1 MAEPAPHRRVAGRYV
16 LERPFGAGS
25 GATVWQARDE
35 ASGDTVAVKLVT
47 AATLARV
54 PGFAGALAAAADLG
68 RRLTHP
74 GIVRAL
80 DAGRDG
86 DDEFL
91 VMEAVTGGTLAA
103 LRGGP
108 WRAIAVA
115 VAQVAEALQFAHAV
129 GVVHRDLKAAN
140 VLLDARGR
148 ARVADFAVASPG
160 SPSNRS
166 PAQLAGAPP
175 AIADDLYGLG
185 TLLFDLLSGAPPF
198 HPDITPERVATEL
211 PPRLAVDGSGAPLPN
226 ELTQLVAALLSKDPA
241 RRPAGMGAVRAVL
254 DDLLAA
260 DDRRQRPV
268 PAPVAARP
276 PPVADAGAARR
287 RPLGTYAVL
296 AVLAAVAIAA
306 VLVLPGIV
314 AERGPLLTAPAE
326 LPATPAATI
335 PATPPAD
342 RVAADAARA
351 AYAAEVEAA
360 GQAGLPRFR
369 PGVLAAAAARAAAG
383 DSAYQGR
390 EFAAAAAAWTTAA
403 TELRTVRESIP
414 TLLAT
419 ALRLGDEAI
428 AAGDAGRAAVAYA
441 EALAIAPADAAAQR
455 GVARAAQLP
464 AVLAAMATGAARE
477 NAGDPAAARAA
488 YREARTLDP
497 DWAPAAAALARLD
510 AGAAAAAYGEAMA
523 DGLAAAAAGR
533 DADARAAFG
542 RALGLRPGDAAASAA
557 LADLDRAAASRD
569 LRALADEAAEL
580 AAAERWAD
588 AVGRYRALLARDAS
602 LATAQAG
609 LATAESRAA
618 LDARLRATLAATDRL
633 NEPARAAAATVLLAE
648 ARAVAAPGPGLAG
661 QVAALAEA
669 LAIAARPVTVAFESD
684 NLTRVTIFKVA
695 ELGTFASR
703 TVTLKPGAYVVVGRR
718 DGYRDVRRQ
727 IRVGADGL
735 PAPVVVRC
743 EEPI

>member
-1 MAEPAPHRRVAGRYV
+1 MAEPGPHRRVAGRYV
-16 LERPFGAGS
+16 LERPLGAGS

-35 ASGDTVAVKLVT
+35 HTGGTVAVKLVT
-47 AATLARV
+47 AATIARV
-54 PGFAGALAAAADLG
+54 PGFAGALAAAAELG

-74 GIVRAL
+74 GIVRVL

-86 DDEFL
+86 GDEFL
-91 VMEAVTGGTLAA
+91 VMEAVAGSTLAA

-108 WRAIAVA
+108 WRPIAVA
-115 VAQVAEALQFAHAV
+115 AAQVAEALQFAHAV
-129 GVVHRDLKAAN
+129 GVVHRDLKATN
-140 VLLDARGR
+140 VLLDARGQ

-175 AIADDLYGLG
+175 AVADDLYGLG

-198 HPDITPERVATEL
+198 HPDITPERVAHET
-211 PPRLAVDGSGAPLPN
+211 PPRLAVDGSGAPLPS
-226 ELTQLVAALLSKDPA
+226 ELTQLVAALLARDPA

-260 DDRRQRPV
+260 DDRRQRPAAA
-268 PAPVAARP
+268 PAGPPPPRAVAAPRP
-276 PPVADAGAARR
+276 
-287 RPLGTYAVL
+287 RPLAAYAVL
-296 AVLAAVAIAA
+296 AVLAVVAIAA
-306 VLVLPGIV
+306 VLVLPGVV

-326 LPATPAATI
+326 LPATPVATAPAA
-335 PATPPAD
+335 PPPD
-342 RVAADAARA
+342 RAAADAARA
-351 AYAAEVEAA
+351 AYAAEVTAA
-360 GQAGLPRFR
+360 GEAGLPRFR
-369 PGVLAAAAARAAAG
+369 PGVLAAAAARAANG

-390 EFAAAAAAWTTAA
+390 QFAAATAAWTAA
-403 TELRTVRESIP
+403 AAELRAVRESLP

-419 ALRLGDEAI
+419 ALRLGDEAL
-428 AAGDAGRAAVAYA
+428 AAGDAARAAVAYA

-464 AVLAAMATGAARE
+464 AVLAAMATGATRE
-477 NAGDPAAARAA
+477 NAGDSTAARAA

-542 RALGLRPGDAAASAA
+542 RVLALRPGDAAATAA
-557 LADLDRAAASRD
+557 LADLDRTAASRD
-569 LRALADEAAEL
+569 LRALADEAARL

-588 AVGRYRALLARDAS
+588 AVGRYRALLDRDAS

-609 LATAESRAA
+609 LATAEARAA
-618 LDARLRATLAATDRL
+618 LDDRLRATLAATDRL

-648 ARAVAAPGPGLAG
+648 ARAVGAPGPVLAG

-669 LAIAARPVTVAFESD
+669 LAIAARPVSVAFESD
-684 NLTRVTIFKVA
+684 NLTRVTIFKVG

-703 TVTLKPGAYVVVGRR
+703 TVTLKPGAYVVVGQR

-735 PAPVVVRC
+735 PGPVVVRC
-743 EEPI
+743 EEAI

>member
-1 MAEPAPHRRVAGRYV
+1 MAEPAPNRRVAGRYV
-16 LERPFGAGS
+16 LERPLGAGT

-35 ASGDTVAVKLVT
+35 RTGETVAVKLVT
-47 AATLARV
+47 AATIARV
-54 PGFAGALAAAADLG
+54 PGLAGALAGAAELG

-74 GIVRAL
+74 GIVRVL

-91 VMEAVTGGTLAA
+91 VMEAVAGGTLAA

-108 WRAIAVA
+108 WRPIAVA
-115 VAQVAEALQFAHAV
+115 AAQVAEALQFAHAV
-129 GVVHRDLKAAN
+129 GVVHRDLKATN
-140 VLLDARGR
+140 VLLDARGQ

-198 HPDITPERVATEL
+198 HPDITPERVASET
-211 PPRLAVDGSGAPLPN
+211 PPRLAVDGSGAPLPG
-226 ELTQLVAALLSKDPA
+226 ELTQLVAALLERDPA

-254 DDLLAA
+254 DDLLATA
-260 DDRRQRPV
+260 DRRQRPAAA
-268 PAPVAARP
+268 PAGGPPRAMVAP
-276 PPVADAGAARR
+276 RR
-287 RPLGTYAVL
+287 RPLAAYVAL

-314 AERGPLLTAPAE
+314 AERGPLVTAPAE
-326 LPATPAATI
+326 LPAVTEPTVPAA
-335 PATPPAD
+335 PPPD
-342 RVAADAARA
+342 RAAADAARA
-351 AYAAEVEAA
+351 TYAAELAAA
-360 GQAGLPRFR
+360 GEAGLPRFR
-369 PGVLAAAAARAAAG
+369 PGVLATAAARAASG

-390 EFAAAAAAWTTAA
+390 QFAAATAEWTAAAV
-403 TELRTVRESIP
+403 ELRAVRESLP

-419 ALRLGDEAI
+419 ALRLGDEAL
-428 AAGDAGRAAVAYA
+428 AAGDAARAAVAYA

-464 AVLAAMATGAARE
+464 AVLAANATGAARE

-542 RALGLRPGDAAASAA
+542 RALGLRPGDAAATAG

-569 LRALADEAAEL
+569 LRALADEAARL

-588 AVGRYRALLARDAS
+588 AVGRYRALLNRDGS

-609 LATAESRAA
+609 LATAEARAA
-618 LDARLRATLAATDRL
+618 LDDRLRATLAATDRL

-648 ARAVAAPGPGLAG
+648 ARAVAAPGPVLAG

-669 LAIAARPVTVAFESD
+669 LAIAARPVSVAFESD
-684 NLTRVTIFKVA
+684 NLTRVTIFKVG

-703 TVTLKPGAYVVVGRR
+703 TVTLKPGAYVVVGQR

-727 IRVGADGL
+727 IRVGAEGL
-735 PAPVVVRC
+735 PGPVVVRC
-743 EEPI
+743 EEAI